1 MFGPIR
7 SFVST
12 KLALLRSPAEFL
24 EGGAF
29 ALSVFLPLQAIVNR
43 REFQMRLRPS
53 GLRFDHFG
61 EVANCIVQLALGAFQ
76 TGHLV
81 TRHRGAGPKFDRALE
96 IPAGALELS
105 LRL

>member
-7 SFVST
+7 SFASRN
-12 KLALLRSPAEFL
+12 LALLRSPAEFL
-24 EGGAF
+24 EGRPF
-29 ALSVFLPLQAIVNR
+29 AVSVFLTLQAIVKR
-43 REFQMRLRPS
+43 REFQMRLRPP

-76 TGHLV
+76 TRHFV

-96 IPAGALELS
+96 MPACALELS